1 MPLSAGPLG
10 ALEPAR
16 SALLLDMDGT
26 LLDIAPTPDQVRVA
40 PGLTEALHRL
50 REIMGGALA
59 VVTGRPIEQV
69 DGLFADVPHAVAGE
83 HGGAIRHAP
92 GTEVVRVSL
101 PSPPVEWVIE
111 AARIADEHPGVLLE
125 QKQRGFVLHYRA
137 VPELGEMLREAA
149 LRLIAP
155 QADRFQLMEALMAW
169 EIRPRGADKGSA
181 VNTLMTEA
189 PFAGRQP
196 IFIGDDVTD
205 EDGMRAARALGG
217 AGLRVDEWFGDPA
230 GVRAWLAQ
238 AAAATAADPRAW
250 PPLPVQP
257 TAAATVLPPR

>member
-1 MPLSAGPLG
+1 MPLT
-10 ALEPAR
+10 ALRPAR

-26 LLDIAPTPDQVRVA
+26 LLDIAPTPDLVRVA
-40 PGLTEALHRL
+40 PGLAEALRGL

-69 DGLFADVPHAVAGE
+69 DGLFANVPHAVAGE

-92 GTEVVRVSL
+92 GAEVVRVNL

-111 AARIADEHPGVLLE
+111 AARIAGAHPGVLLE

-137 VPELGEMLREAA
+137 VPELGPVLHEAA
-149 LRLIAP
+149 MALIAP
-155 QADRFQLMEALMAW
+155 QADRFQLLAALMAW

-181 VNTLMTEA
+181 VSTLMTEA
-189 PFAGRQP
+189 PFAGRTP

-217 AGLRVDEWFGDPA
+217 AGLQVDEWFGDPA
-230 GVRAWLAQ
+230 GVRAWLAR
-238 AAAATAADPRAW
+238 AAADPGAW

-257 TAAATVLPPR
+257 AAAATVLPPR